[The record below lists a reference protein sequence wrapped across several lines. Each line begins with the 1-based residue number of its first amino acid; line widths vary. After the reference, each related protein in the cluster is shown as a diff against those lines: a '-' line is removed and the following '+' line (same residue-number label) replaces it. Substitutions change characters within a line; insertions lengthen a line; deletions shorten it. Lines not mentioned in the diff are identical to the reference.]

1 MGSLTRSNL
10 ASRRDERRERFEAKH
25 HPEVVFEPT
34 EDQALAI
41 DRAGND
47 LKASPAYFDAR
58 NHFALE
64 QQNRGA
70 A

>member
-1 MGSLTRSNL
+1 MSALTRSNL
-10 ASRRDERRERFEAKH
+10 ASRRSARRERVEVKH

-34 EDQALAI
+34 EDQALAS
-41 DRAGND
+41 D
-47 LKASPAYFDAR
+47 LAVNELKDSPAYFDAR

-70 A
+70 L